1 MTTTIRVGYIAYA
14 VIYHE
19 LTDAEVPE
27 IVTAIQAE
35 AYESL
40 EVIRD
45 VKSVEKP

>member
-1 MTTTIRVGYIAYA
+1 MTTTIHVGYIAYA
-14 VIYHE
+14 LTYHE

-35 AYESL
+35 AYESM

-45 VKSVEKP
+45 VKSVEDK